1 MKAKEIMTKLKIT
14 RPTLCNYVKKGY
26 IKAHKLPNGQYDYDD
41 SSIDVFRTGNVS
53 DSSLTGEED
62 ILIDCIKNSINI
74 FNTLRA
80 YQILPAQALPHLK
93 MLEENYNKLSK

>member
-41 SSIDVFRTGNVS
+41 SSIDVFRNGNIS
-53 DSSLTGEED
+53 DSSLTEEED

-93 MLEENYNKLSK
+93 MLEENYNKLNK

>member
-41 SSIDVFRTGNVS
+41 SSIDVFRIGNVS
-53 DSSLTGEED
+53 NSSLTGEED
-62 ILIDCIKNSINI
+62 ILKECIKNSINI

-93 MLEENYNKLSK
+93 MLEENYNKLIK

>member
-53 DSSLTGEED
+53 NSSLTREED

-93 MLEENYNKLSK
+93 MLEENYNKLNK